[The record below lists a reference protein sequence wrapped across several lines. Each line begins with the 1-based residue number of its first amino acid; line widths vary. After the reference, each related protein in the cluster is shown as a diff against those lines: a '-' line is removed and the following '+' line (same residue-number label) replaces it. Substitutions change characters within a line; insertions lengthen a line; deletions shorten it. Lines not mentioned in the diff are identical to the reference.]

1 MNDFQMSLHTHEY
14 IKNNDKLKF
23 ELLFLQA

>member
-1 MNDFQMSLHTHEY
+1 MFDKLQFVDLIKRLLFY

-23 ELLFLQA
+23 VAP